1 MSIRRILGIDLGERR
16 IGLALSDELGFTAQ
30 GLDVLPHRDDERS
43 LAALVQ
49 LIGMR
54 QADTV
59 VFGLPRN
66 MDGSRGP
73 MAQKVIDFA
82 NRLQMKLPQIKV
94 EYWDERLTTSAAQ
107 RMLVDADLS
116 RAKRKQVVDK
126 VAAVL
131 ILQGYLDSLR
141 NRAETEKRS

>member
-1 MSIRRILGIDLGERR
+1 
-16 IGLALSDELGFTAQ
+16 
-30 GLDVLPHRDDERS
+30 
-43 LAALVQ
+43 
-49 LIGMR
+49 
-54 QADTV
+54 
-59 VFGLPRN
+59 
-66 MDGSRGP
+66 

>member
-1 MSIRRILGIDLGERR
+1 LIIRRILGVDLGERR
-16 IGLALSDELGFTAQ
+16 IGLALSDELGLTAQ
-30 GLDVLPHRDDERS
+30 GLEVLPHRDDERS

-49 LIGMR
+49 MVSIKR
-54 QADTV
+54 ADTV

-66 MDGSRGP
+66 MDGSSGP
-73 MAQKVIDFA
+73 MAQKVLEFGK
-82 NRLQMKLPQIKV
+82 RLQMQLPQIQV
-94 EYWDERLTTSAAQ
+94 AYWDERLTTSAAQ

-131 ILQGYLDSLR
+131 ILQGYIDSLR
-141 NRAETEKRS
+141 NRAEAEKRS